1 MKNLILSVILTAVS
15 AASIYADV
23 VAHFPMDVKD
33 GKIEDVVNKRNF
45 EVYGNFS
52 PENVAGAVGEALR
65 FDGYTS
71 CIEASLGAILPANSH
86 QLTFSA
92 WVAVPCYPIIQIDT
106 DTKQQTA
113 IVSCLNESAKTG
125 FGFFLGFDGTYS
137 FKAYLNGWAFE
148 LKAEN
153 PLPVYQWNNLVA
165 VLDYDSNS
173 ARLYNN
179 GEVVASGK
187 CNAMLQYD
195 GGTLWMGQSD
205 VHRFAGPFELMSYNG
220 LIDDVKI
227 WNEALS
233 ENEIKSWKA
242 ENPANLDIPA
252 SRFAGDILRPRFH
265 GMPASSWTNECHG
278 MYFADGRYH
287 LFFQKNADGPYMA
300 RLHWGHIS
308 SENLYDWREEPIA
321 LAPGTPYDIKG
332 CWSGCIFADDVITG
346 GKPNIIYT
354 AVDYVKAAIAQA
366 YPVTENLN
374 VWDKSANNPI
384 INGRPSGLSDDF
396 RDPYFFRNGNNA
408 YIIVGSSK
416 DGVGTTTLH
425 KFNPATSTWTNDGTV
440 FFSGSSQAQDGRF
453 WEMPNIT
460 PMGDGKWLFTATP
473 LGTAQG
479 VHTLYWTGTID
490 ANGQFTPSTSV
501 PKSVELISKE
511 GFGLLSPTIYQHEGK
526 TIVLG
531 IVPDK
536 LSSQANWDLGWAHCY
551 SLPREWTLDD
561 SGNLIQKPW
570 DMLTGLRS
578 GAGFDKSDFTQEG
591 ATALEGISGREIEIL
606 ASFIVGQSPVGF
618 NIFKNSVAEGI
629 IRYEPAT
636 NRLVADFSSLRRL
649 TNDNNIYNGVYECE
663 LPERL
668 AAGQELKMNIFVD
681 HSIIDIF
688 INDKWATSI
697 RVFPTAEDANGVEV
711 FADSSANVKSLKA
724 WNLAVKSSG
733 IDEVLNGDNSSNNH
747 KGVYSLDGR
756 MIKEDISQISAVD
769 NLSPG
774 IYIINGEKKLIK

>member
-33 GKIEDVVNKRNF
+33 GKIEDVVSKRNF

-165 VLDYDSNS
+165 VLDYDTNS

-354 AVDYVKAAIAQA
+354 AVDYVKATIAQA

-416 DGVGTTTLH
+416 DGIGTTTLH

-490 ANGQFTPSTSV
+490 ANGQFSPSTSV

-570 DMLTGLRS
+570 EMLTGLRS

>member
-33 GKIEDVVNKRNF
+33 GKIEDVVSKRNF

-153 PLPVYQWNNLVA
+153 PLPVYQWNNIVA
-165 VLDYDSNS
+165 VLDYDTNS

-179 GEVVASGK
+179 GEIVASGK

-233 ENEIKSWKA
+233 ENEIKSWRA

-354 AVDYVKAAIAQA
+354 AVDYVKATIAQA

-416 DGVGTTTLH
+416 DGIGTTTLH

-490 ANGQFTPSTSV
+490 ANGQFSPSTSV

-570 DMLTGLRS
+570 EMLTGLRS

-636 NRLVADFSSLRRL
+636 NKLVADFSSLRRL

>member
-1 MKNLILSVILTAVS
+1 MKNLILSVILTTVS

-33 GKIEDVVNKRNF
+33 GKIEDVVSKRNF

-233 ENEIKSWKA
+233 ENEIKSWRA

-354 AVDYVKAAIAQA
+354 AVDYVKATIAQA

-416 DGVGTTTLH
+416 DGIGTTTLH

-551 SLPREWTLDD
+551 SLPREWALDD

-570 DMLTGLRS
+570 EMLTGLRS

-636 NRLVADFSSLRRL
+636 NKLVADFSSLRRL

>member
-33 GKIEDVVNKRNF
+33 GKIEDVVSKRNF

-165 VLDYDSNS
+165 VLDYDTNS

-179 GEVVASGK
+179 GEIVASGK

-354 AVDYVKAAIAQA
+354 AVDYVKATIAQA

-416 DGVGTTTLH
+416 DGIGTTTLH

-570 DMLTGLRS
+570 EMLTGLRS